1 MSTCSSYLVAK
12 MTVNIKPL
20 ETIDLSSVDFSVT
33 GAVGSGSSTNVTW
46 SYPNTWTT
54 TDIYTVSPSLT
65 MQPQGKISLQGKDA
79 DIEINGE
86 SLVQMLKNIQ
96 ERINILTVN
105 AELEKEW
112 DELRELGDQYRALE
126 KRIIEKIQTWDRLRA
141 QDSDNR

>member
-33 GAVGSGSSTNVTW
+33 GVVGSGSSTGVTW
-46 SYPNTWTT
+46 TYPNTWTT

-65 MQPQGKISLQGKDA
+65 VQPQGKISLQGKDA